1 VVVIVI
7 VIIIVIETEIAAV
20 MIDPHLVN
28 AKLVHGLLH
37 RRLPV
42 VVVTEEATEEEEM
55 TEATIIRNLI
65 INHTRQLFM

>member
-1 VVVIVI
+1 
-7 VIIIVIETEIAAV
+7 VIEIEIAAV

-28 AKLVHGLLH
+28 AKFVHDLLH
-37 RRLPV
+37 RCLPV
-42 VVVTEEATEEEEM
+42 VVVTEEAVEVMEEEEM